1 MEHLGVP
8 MSQTLPNLGLPVMQP
23 SQAQRH
29 VTNNEE
35 LNVLDT
41 VTQLCVL
48 DSTLTTPPLAQRGDR
63 YLVPNEGVDAWE
75 NHVGALALYDGNV
88 WLFVTDQVGWR
99 SINHVAG
106 ICISTVGVG
115 LSCLSKLNWRTFK
128 MSE

>member
-1 MEHLGVP
+1 

-48 DSTLTTPPLAQRGDR
+48 DSTLMTPPLAQRGDR

-88 WLFVTDQVGWR
+88 WLFVTAQVGWR
-99 SINHVAG
+99 SINHVAC

-115 LSCLSKLNWRTFK
+115 LSCLSTLNWRTFK